1 MLVKMNA
8 ESGKNSTL
16 FYTGR
21 DRYRFLMG
29 AGRPCKAVIQRPLA
43 THLNRQ

>member
-16 FYTGR
+16 FYII
-21 DRYRFLMG
+21 DAIYLYL
-29 AGRPCKAVIQRPLA
+29 ILSQQRLIE
-43 THLNRQ
+43 L